1 MKLMTKFVSLSAVV
15 AVLGIV
21 FFFSAGSQAEHHASA
36 DSAKAKVSASEQA
49 GIDRVRE
56 ELSRMIPQASQAEIV
71 ATEAKGVYRMEL
83 DGNYAYA
90 YTNGDYILLG
100 DLYNSREKVN
110 VGDQA
115 RSAQMARLIKEV
127 PTSKMIV
134 FGDKNAK
141 RHVTVFTDID
151 CSYCRKLHN
160 EVSDLVAAGVQ
171 VRYLAFPRAG
181 VGSKSYDKYVS
192 VWCSDD
198 QQSSLTTAK
207 AGGSVP
213 SASCDNPVEESY
225 KLGQQVGVRGTP
237 TIVLDD
243 GTVTPGYV
251 PHKELLKRMGVT
263 DS

>member
-1 MKLMTKFVSLSAVV
+1 
-15 AVLGIV
+15 
-21 FFFSAGSQAEHHASA
+21 
-36 DSAKAKVSASEQA
+36 
-49 GIDRVRE
+49 
-56 ELSRMIPQASQAEIV
+56 
-71 ATEAKGVYRMEL
+71 
-83 DGNYAYA
+83 
-90 YTNGDYILLG
+90 
-100 DLYNSREKVN
+100 
-110 VGDQA
+110 
-115 RSAQMARLIKEV
+115 
-127 PTSKMIV
+127 
-134 FGDKNAK
+134 
-141 RHVTVFTDID
+141 
-151 CSYCRKLHN
+151 
-160 EVSDLVAAGVQ
+160 VSDVVAAGVQ